1 MRSIDEQIKA
11 CTQRYLKTL
20 SIKVDNQ
27 KEVYDRQTLEES
39 AQPLQPLI
47 LRLFGVLIML
57 SKIDT
62 QEIHVE
68 QLVNTEKRMVFI
80 GLYGHQNIQEVL
92 AENGSIDSIAGFWK
106 QQLSADLDLLV
117 VRVFGLTE

>member
-1 MRSIDEQIKA
+1 M
-11 CTQRYLKTL
+11 
-20 SIKVDNQ
+20 
-27 KEVYDRQTLEES
+27 
-39 AQPLQPLI
+39 
-47 LRLFGVLIML
+47 FGVLIML

-62 QEIHVE
+62 QEIRVE

-92 AENGSIDSIAGFWK
+92 AENGSIDSITGFWK